1 MTEFSSTNQPEHDRV
16 KAPTKGKVMRDA
28 LWMALHREAED
39 SDGKMTKRLHLVADR
54 LVKRAMDDGDV
65 AAIREILDRI
75 DGKVPTAIAGADGE
89 GPVSVSVIERVI
101 IDPKSAD

>member
-1 MTEFSSTNQPEHDRV
+1 MTEFSSTNQPETRGAGGQRRH
-16 KAPTKGKVMRDA
+16 KICRDA
-28 LWMALHREAED
+28 LMLALEREVEHE
-39 SDGKMTKRLHLVADR
+39 GKMTRRIVQIAEALARKA
-54 LVKRAMDDGDV
+54 ADGDV
-65 AAIREILDRI
+65 PAAKEIFERV